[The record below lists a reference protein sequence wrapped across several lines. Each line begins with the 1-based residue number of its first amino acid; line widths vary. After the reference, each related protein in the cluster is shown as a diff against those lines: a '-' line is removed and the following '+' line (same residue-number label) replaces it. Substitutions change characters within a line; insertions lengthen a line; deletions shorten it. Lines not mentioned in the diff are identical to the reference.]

1 MAQFGRALA
10 SGARGRQFKSGFPD
24 HNLEVNMKK
33 EIIIHPLEP
42 IYTEDSKVLIL
53 GSLPSQKSREES
65 FYYANPKNRFWPVI
79 TKLFQENPLTKE
91 EKIAFLKKHKLA
103 LWDVIH
109 SCEIKGSSDASIR
122 KVKANNIKSLLSK
135 TKIKYIITIG
145 QTAKKYYDKLLLDQ
159 TQMEAIVLPSTS
171 PANAKMKEDDFI
183 EKYKIIKELL
193 ERGTS

>member
-33 EIIIHPLEP
+33 ETIIHPLEP

-159 TQMEAIVLPSTS
+159 THIEAIVLPSTS

>member
-122 KVKANNIKSLLSK
+122 KVEANNIKSLLSK